1 VDQIARHPKWGGD
14 PGDRNDVAL
23 LHLTADSAIAPVRL
37 GTSTALVKGVKR
49 CFNQMTMAVVRQ
61 RIWTPGSCLASPGT
75 GLGWGRTPSSG
86 GSTLLTL
93 RESGARVLDFPLG
106 TFWRVKSGACP
117 GDSGG
122 PLLVRGDNGALR
134 QIGIASHATHGG
146 GWFDWLVGD
155 RCSSRSFDFYSDVS
169 GGALKTWV
177 ESVTRVRDHRN

>member
-1 VDQIARHPKWGGD
+1 MLQPDDHGGRPPAHLDSRLLPREPRHRP
-14 PGDRNDVAL
+14 
-23 LHLTADSAIAPVRL
+23 
-37 GTSTALVKGVKR
+37 
-49 CFNQMTMAVVRQ
+49 
-61 RIWTPGSCLASPGT
+61 
-75 GLGWGRTPSSG
+75 GLGAHPVER
-86 GSTLLTL
+86 
-93 RESGARVLDFPLG
+93 RQHVAHAARVRRPGPRLPAGNVLAREVG
-106 TFWRVKSGACP
+106 RLP